1 MRWNSTNFE
10 SVMLRKSWL
19 SSRTVP
25 VRVRARRTFA
35 TPIWFAWSI
44 SISLQVRVVAS
55 WSYFVLY
62 LGYHNHSHII
72 SSILHVPVPVPG
84 GGTDW
89 LIPFSPGIKSPANKI
104 SDFGT
109 PCFQCSQS
117 PCKHLQSE
125 ILMTISAQFNFNSV
139 KESTVGVRSPI
150 SSLQCPI
157 NTSGAAG
164 FCFECLLVQ
173 RETKP
178 NQTNTKL
185 NRQNKKQEGGWWR
198 CPVQTSKPLLL
209 KVNATLNLWTW
220 AASKSNVQTRET
232 WLFIYYTA

>member
-1 MRWNSTNFE
+1 MY
-10 SVMLRKSWL
+10 KY
-19 SSRTVP
+19 
-25 VRVRARRTFA
+25 
-35 TPIWFAWSI
+35 
-44 SISLQVRVVAS
+44 Q
-55 WSYFVLY
+55 YQ
-62 LGYHNHSHII
+62 
-72 SSILHVPVPVPG
+72 G
-84 GGTDW
+84 GDR
-89 LIPFSPGIKSPANKI
+89 LIDSFSPGIKSPANKI

-150 SSLQCPI
+150 SNPQCPI

-164 FCFECLLVQ
+164 FCVECLLVQ

-178 NQTNTKL
+178 NQHKT
-185 NRQNKKQEGGWWR
+185 QSAKQEGGWWR

-220 AASKSNVQTRET
+220 TASKSNVQTRET
-232 WLFIYYTA
+232 CLFIYYTA